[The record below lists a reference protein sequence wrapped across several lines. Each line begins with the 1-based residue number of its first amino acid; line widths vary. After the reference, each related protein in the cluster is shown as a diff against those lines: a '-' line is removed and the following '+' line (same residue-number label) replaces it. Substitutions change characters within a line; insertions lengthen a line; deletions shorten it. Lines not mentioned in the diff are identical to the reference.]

1 MAKTRAKARAERERL
16 AAAAAAKREREN
28 ARRARRR
35 VWARRLTGWIPAS
48 WRGHNRQS
56 GALAAKRRKQRWAT
70 FLVLL
75 VINVVVWFVD
85 PTWSARAFV
94 LVASVL
100 IAPVL
105 YTVLFRRER

>member
-16 AAAAAAKREREN
+16 AAEAAARRERDL

-35 VWARRLTGWIPAS
+35 ALWKRVTGWIPAS
-48 WRGHNRQS
+48 WRGRNRQS
-56 GALAAKRRKQRWAT
+56 GALAAKRRKQRWLT

-75 VINVVVWFVD
+75 VVNVVAWFVE
-85 PTWSARAFV
+85 PTWAAHAFV

-100 IAPVL
+100 VAPVL
-105 YTVLFRRER
+105 YTMLFRRD